1 MKTVSKKLLSLLLVV
16 LLLAAAVPFQA
27 FAEGYTLTVKVVDN
41 GTEKGTRTIDVADA
55 SYVTKSQIDDKVLEI
70 MADKESEYP
79 DGYKILSYSSASG
92 SDYLTEMQNSGH
104 LPTDAR
110 DVVVG
115 IRTNTE
121 TSTKDVRVLHLDAG
135 AGTIGTSTAKTQD
148 IEAEKDSNGEYP
160 VASLPTARLDDKH
173 TFVGWFTQDSA
184 GNEVPVRNGYKIPD
198 GGATA
203 TAKYEPITK
212 NIIVKGVKTTESL
225 EKAKIISQYN
235 AQVGQSLLTFLNTY
249 TDGTT
254 SVLDAVNASVPVG
267 YRLKTNNGALLWYNF
282 SGNTLTA
289 QDAVTSVAQTV
300 LVKYEPISYKLIF
313 DANGGTVT
321 PGEMTVTFDANVG
334 KLPTPSAN
342 PSRKDDV
349 FLGWFA
355 TIDGK
360 EVEFT
365 ADTVYKV
372 AGNTTLTA
380 KWGTE
385 ATVLLRIYRDDKT
398 STPDRIVDITGKV
411 VGNSV
416 SQTEVEKIVKNYYS
430 GPNMKLVG
438 LFTDA
443 TWAEYKAGTVTKGD
457 PNVTIQETAKTN
469 IHVVV
474 KNASNSNNSTTS
486 TTSPTTA
493 TTKPA
498 DKDNPKTG
506 DSMLIYAASAVM
518 IVAAAALVV
527 IQVLRKKRTF

>member
-27 FAEGYTLTVKVVDN
+27 FAEGYKLTVKVVDN
-41 GTEKGTRTIDVADA
+41 GSEKGSDTIDVAD
-55 SYVTKSQIDDKVLEI
+55 YVTKSQIDAKVDEI
-70 MADKESEYP
+70 MAAVALEYP
-79 DGYKILSYSSASG
+79 DGFTKLSYTSAAG
-92 SDYLTEMQNSGH
+92 SDYLTEMNNNEGK
-104 LPTDAR
+104 LPV
-110 DVVVG
+110 DVREVIVG
-115 IRTNTE
+115 IKTNTE

-148 IEAEKDSNGEYP
+148 IEAEKDSNGDYP
-160 VASLPTARLDDKH
+160 VGSLPTARLDDKH

-184 GNEVPVRNGYKIPD
+184 GNEVQVRNGYKIPE
-198 GGATA
+198 GGKTA
-203 TAKYEPITK
+203 TARYESITK

-235 AQVGQSLLTFLNTY
+235 AEVGQSLLTFLNTY

-254 SVLDAVNASVPVG
+254 SVLKAVEASVPDG
-267 YRLKTNNGALLWYNF
+267 YRLKTNNGAVLWYNF
-282 SGNTLTA
+282 SGDTLTA

-321 PGEMTVTFDANVG
+321 PGEKTVTYDAKVG
-334 KLPTPSAN
+334 DLPTPSAN
-342 PSRKDDV
+342 PGRKDDV

-355 TIDGK
+355 TIDEK

-372 AGNTTLTA
+372 AGNTNLTA

-385 ATVLLRIYRDDKT
+385 ATVLLRIYLDDKT

-411 VGNSV
+411 VGKTV
-416 SQTEVEKIVKNYYS
+416 TQTEVEKIVKTYYS
-430 GPNMKLVG
+430 GTNMKLVG

-457 PNVTIQETAKTN
+457 PNITIQETVKTN

-474 KNASNSNNSTTS
+474 KNATNKPNSNNNSS
-486 TTSPTTA
+486 SSTTA

-506 DSMLIYAASAVM
+506 DSMLIYTASAVM

>member
-41 GTEKGTRTIDVADA
+41 GAEKATGTIDVAD
-55 SYVTKSQIDDKVLEI
+55 YVTKSQIDAKVDEI
-70 MADKESEYP
+70 MVAVASEYP
-79 DGYKILSYSSASG
+79 YGFMKLSYTSAAG
-92 SDYLTEMQNSGH
+92 SDYLTEMNNNEGK
-104 LPTDAR
+104 LPV
-110 DVVVG
+110 DVREVIVG
-115 IRTNTE
+115 IKTNTE

-148 IEAEKDSNGEYP
+148 IEAEKDSNGDYP
-160 VASLPTARLDDKH
+160 VGSLPTARLDDKH

-184 GNEVPVRNGYKIPD
+184 GNEVQVRNGYKIPE

-203 TAKYEPITK
+203 TARYESITK

-235 AQVGQSLLTFLNTY
+235 AEVGQSLLTFLNTY

-254 SVLDAVNASVPVG
+254 SVLDAVEASVPVG
-267 YRLKTNNGALLWYNF
+267 YRLKTNNGAVLWYNF
-282 SGNTLTA
+282 SGDTLTA

-321 PGEMTVTFDANVG
+321 PGEMTVTFDAKVG
-334 KLPTPSAN
+334 TLPTPTKSG
-342 PSRKDDV
+342 DV
-349 FLGWFA
+349 FMGWFDEA
-355 TIDGK
+355 GNQY
-360 EVEFT
+360 T
-365 ADTVYKV
+365 ADTPYKV
-372 AGNTTLTA
+372 DGNTTLTA
-380 KWGTE
+380 RWQNE
-385 ATVLLRIYRDDKT
+385 ALVLLRIYRDDKT

-411 VGNSV
+411 VGKSV
-416 SQTEVEKIVKNYYS
+416 TQTEVEKIVKTYYS

-474 KNASNSNNSTTS
+474 KNASNNNSTTS

-493 TTKPA
+493 ATKPA